1 MTPEQVSALSD
12 MPYVLKKHGMYYA
25 HNNCGYVSRVE
36 LAEIY
41 TKDYAIQYAENHEDI
56 YAIPV
61 SELITDARGL
71 SEYVERIEAM
81 RDAIIAMEG
90 K

>member
-1 MTPEQVSALSD
+1 MKNGD

-41 TKDYAIQYAENHEDI
+41 TESYAVQYAENHEDI
-56 YAIPV
+56 YAIPI
-61 SELITDARGL
+61 SELIKDHKSLNA
-71 SEYVERIEAM
+71 YIERITTM
-81 RDAIIAMEG
+81 QDALLKALE
-90 K
+90 

>member
-1 MTPEQVSALSD
+1 MKNGD

-41 TKDYAIQYAENHEDI
+41 NSAYAIQYAENHDDI

-61 SELITDARGL
+61 SDLIKDPHGL
-71 SEYVERIEAM
+71 SEYIERIEAM
-81 RDAIIAMEG
+81 RDALLTALED